1 MADRDVTGKAPDL
14 FGEWK
19 AAPGPKTLTPLLQQL
34 DPVID
39 KALGAYGYAGDANMK
54 TTARLLAAKALPK
67 FDPDKASLNTFV
79 FGELRRLQ
87 RVGPQQEF
95 AIPVPERVMLERSAV
110 DRATDELREELGR
123 QPTDNELLD
132 RTGLSLK
139 RLRTIRGVPSQVVGS
154 RTDEAGQIIA
164 DAADEMDSSRLWE
177 EAVAAS
183 LDPIDRKI
191 YEWSTGSGGERL
203 TKTQMAARLGLSP
216 AAITQRS
223 AKIVQ
228 KLSAGEGM
236 VI

>member
-1 MADRDVTGKAPDL
+1 MADRSVTSKPDL

-19 AAPGPKTLTPLLQQL
+19 AAPGPKTLTPLMQQL

-139 RLRTIRGVPSQVVGS
+139 RLRTIRGVPAQVVGS

-216 AAITQRS
+216 AAVTQRS

-228 KLSAGEGM
+228 KLSAGTGV